1 MSAPGKV
8 LFLLHAHLPFVRHP
22 EHSRFFEEN
31 WFFEALSETYIP
43 LVQSLWRLLEKG
55 VPGTLNLSVS
65 PPLIEMLSDSHLIE
79 KFSKH
84 LYYQKELAEKELQRF
99 SESAEGKLARFYAER
114 LGALIDT
121 WENRIKKDLLG
132 EFLALERLGK
142 LNLLTCVGTHPYLPA
157 YQSDFASIHRQ
168 LAITV
173 KCFERAFKRKPKG
186 VWLPECGYFP
196 GLDELLADY
205 GFRYFFLETHGSLLA
220 TPPPKYGVFSPMQ
233 TKSGLFCLGRE
244 QKSSREVWSRETGY
258 PGHPEYREFFKD
270 IANERERSY
279 LGEYFYSG
287 ETPIHTGLKYWRIT
301 GNENKALYKPW
312 NANRLVSNHART
324 FIAEREGTFLDLIP
338 RMEGNPATMLCP
350 YDAELFGHW
359 WFEGPLFLESMLEEA
374 AGSSILEFVG
384 ADSVMENSADGEL
397 HSPAFSSWG
406 EGGFGSVWINSET
419 DFYYPMGKKMQLMF
433 EALSKKRQTPFL
445 KRLLKQFEREIMLF
459 QSSDWAFMIH
469 NHSAEG
475 YARKRL
481 EEHYSNACALF
492 ELGMSKTRDN
502 GILASLE
509 KKNNIFHWM

>member
-1 MSAPGKV
+1 
-8 LFLLHAHLPFVRHP
+8 
-22 EHSRFFEEN
+22 
-31 WFFEALSETYIP
+31 
-43 LVQSLWRLLEKG
+43 
-55 VPGTLNLSVS
+55 
-65 PPLIEMLSDSHLIE
+65 
-79 KFSKH
+79 
-84 LYYQKELAEKELQRF
+84 
-99 SESAEGKLARFYAER
+99 
-114 LGALIDT
+114 
-121 WENRIKKDLLG
+121 
-132 EFLALERLGK
+132 
-142 LNLLTCVGTHPYLPA
+142 
-157 YQSDFASIHRQ
+157 
-168 LAITV
+168 
-173 KCFERAFKRKPKG
+173 
-186 VWLPECGYFP
+186 
-196 GLDELLADY
+196 
-205 GFRYFFLETHGSLLA
+205 
-220 TPPPKYGVFSPMQ
+220 
-233 TKSGLFCLGRE
+233 
-244 QKSSREVWSRETGY
+244 
-258 PGHPEYREFFKD
+258 
-270 IANERERSY
+270 
-279 LGEYFYSG
+279 
-287 ETPIHTGLKYWRIT
+287 
-301 GNENKALYKPW
+301 LYKPW

-384 ADSVMENSADGEL
+384 ADSVMENSADSEL

-502 GILASLE
+502 GVLASLE